1 MHTDTESCLRAVRS
15 KDARFDGWFFT
26 AVLTTGIY
34 CRPSCP
40 VVPPKP
46 GNMRFYPSAAACQQ
60 AGFRAC
66 KRCRPDTSPGSPE
79 WNHRADL
86 VARAMRLIAEGIVDR
101 EGVAGLAARLGYST
115 RQIERQL
122 LAELGAGPLALARA
136 QRAQTA
142 RILIET
148 TQLPMVDVAFAA
160 GFASVRTFND
170 TVREVFALAP
180 SELRA
185 RTRTRGSRQ
194 ATAARRAD
202 GAAPATALAPALGV
216 PALGTATRGAEAT
229 APPTDAASGGHASGI
244 AARGLEPTAPA
255 TEPATSATPGAPA
268 PGTAARRTD
277 RNAEAIAPPPTD
289 PAFGTPTPGTISLR
303 LPFRTPLTPD
313 NLFGHLVATAV
324 PGVEEW
330 RGGAYRR
337 TLRLPYGHGIVALT
351 PRPDHIG
358 CRLTLTDQ
366 RDLTVAISRCR
377 RMLDLDADPVAVDE
391 QLRADPLLAPL
402 VDKAPGRRVP
412 RAVDE
417 AEFAVR
423 AVLGQQVSTAAARTH
438 AARLVMAHGEPVDD
452 PEGGLTHLFPEPAA
466 LAALDPEALALPRSR
481 RATLL
486 TLVRALAD
494 GSLALGVESDWA
506 QARARLRELPGFGP
520 WTVDV
525 IAMRALGDP
534 DAFLATDLGVRRAA
548 EGLGLPSTPAA
559 LTARAAAWRPWRAYA
574 VQYLWATDDHPINRL
589 SS

>member
-1 MHTDTESCLRAVRS
+1 MQNGMYADRERCLRAVQS

-40 VVPPKP
+40 VVAPKP
-46 GNMRFYPSAAACQQ
+46 DNMIFQPSAAACQQ

-79 WNHRADL
+79 WNQRADL
-86 VARAMRLIAEGIVDR
+86 VARAMRLIADGVVDR
-101 EGVAGLAARLGYST
+101 EGVPGLAARLGYST
-115 RQIERQL
+115 RQVERQL

-142 RILIET
+142 RLLIET
-148 TQLPMVDVAFAA
+148 SELPMADVAFAA

-170 TVREVFALAP
+170 TVREVFALSP

-185 RTRTRGSRQ
+185 RVPKRN
-194 ATAARRAD
+194 
-202 GAAPATALAPALGV
+202 GAPPATN
-216 PALGTATRGAEAT
+216 T
-229 APPTDAASGGHASGI
+229 
-244 AARGLEPTAPA
+244 
-255 TEPATSATPGAPA
+255 
-268 PGTAARRTD
+268 GTAAT
-277 RNAEAIAPPPTD
+277 
-289 PAFGTPTPGTISLR
+289 PAGPAWPGTLHLR
-303 LPFRTPLTPD
+303 LPFRAPLNPD
-313 NLFGHLVATAV
+313 NLFGHLAATGV

-330 RGGAYRR
+330 RDGAFRR

-358 CRLTLTDQ
+358 CRLTLSDL

-377 RMLDLDADPVAVDE
+377 RMLDLDADPVAIDD
-391 QLRADPLLAPL
+391 QLRTDPRLAPL

-412 RAVDE
+412 RTVDE

-438 AARLVMAHGEPVDD
+438 AARLVTAYGDPVDD
-452 PEGGLTHLFPEPAA
+452 PEGGLTHLFPTPEA
-466 LAALDPEALALPRSR
+466 LAALDPGSLAMPRTR
-481 RATLL
+481 RTTFT
-486 TLVRALAD
+486 TLVTQLAD
-494 GSLALGVESDWA
+494 GTLHLGVESDWA
-506 QARARLRELPGFGP
+506 QARARLLALPGFGP

-534 DAFLATDLGVRRAA
+534 DAFLPTDLGIRRAA
-548 EGLGLPSTPAA
+548 QELGLPSTPAA

-574 VQYLWATDDHPINRL
+574 VQYLWATDSHPINFL
-589 SS
+589 PV